1 MGSFLIQQDED
12 ISKRKFQKVMHDD
25 FEKIKIDLNKSKLK
39 YEIEDL
45 QLTKLGSIARI
56 EIGRQ
61 GNMWKLECTS

>member
-12 ISKRKFQKVMHDD
+12 IGKRKFQKVMHDD

-45 QLTKLGSIARI
+45 QLTKLGSIAR
-56 EIGRQ
+56 
-61 GNMWKLECTS
+61 L